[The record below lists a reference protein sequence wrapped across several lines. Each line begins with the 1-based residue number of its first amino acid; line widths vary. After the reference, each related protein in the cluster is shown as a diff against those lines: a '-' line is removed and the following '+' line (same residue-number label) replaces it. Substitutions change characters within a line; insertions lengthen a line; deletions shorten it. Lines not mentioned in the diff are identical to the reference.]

1 MDVPLHNLV
10 SMWMSAFL
18 LHGKNPL
25 TGRPDHPETRQAWR
39 GFFMSLKNLKLVRR
53 LDFVWMD
60 LPRECF

>member
-39 GFFMSLKNLKLVRR
+39 GFLCHLKT
-53 LDFVWMD
+53 
-60 LPRECF
+60 